1 MTCFVLRLLGSDDEV
16 DTFVRAPWP
25 HCSLIEILKIRDAA
39 TNRMVPD
46 PTKFPNGISGVASQV
61 HALGLKLGIYS
72 DAGTATCAGFPGSL
86 GYESIDAATWS
97 EWGVDCTSSALGCLM

>member
-1 MTCFVLRLLGSDDEV
+1 MLLICLLLTVHGRLLGTDAKVHRFPQTQAPRSLM
-16 DTFVRAPWP
+16 VRHA
-25 HCSLIEILKIRDAA
+25 HRDST

-46 PTKFPNGISGVASQV
+46 PNKFPNGISSVASQV

-86 GYESIDAATWS
+86 GYESIDAATWN
-97 EWGVDCTSSALGCLM
+97 E